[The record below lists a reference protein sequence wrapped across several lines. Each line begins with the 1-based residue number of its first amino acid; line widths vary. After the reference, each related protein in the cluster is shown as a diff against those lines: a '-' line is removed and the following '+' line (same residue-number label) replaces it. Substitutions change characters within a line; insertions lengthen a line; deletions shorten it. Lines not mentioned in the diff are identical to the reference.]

1 MHMSAKGFTVAVA
14 GASGYAGAEVVRLL
28 SGHPAFTMGD
38 LAAHSQAGLPLAH
51 VMPHLVGVAKE
62 RTLSEIDVE
71 RLASHDDAVVLALPH
86 GASGQIVQELVK
98 MNPDLVIVDA
108 GADFRLLSA
117 SDWQRWYGSDHAGTW
132 TYGLPELPRAE
143 GGSQRDMLSA
153 ATRIAAP
160 GCNASAVALG
170 LAPLVG
176 LVDISQST
184 ATLIVGTSGAGK
196 SSRPDLTFSR
206 MSGGAHPY
214 SVGNAHRHIPEILQ
228 SLRMAG
234 AEKPHLSVSA
244 VLVPMTRGILAVCT
258 APSQASSDDLL
269 ARLREV
275 YGDEPLIHV
284 TDAYPDTHDVVGS
297 AMTHINAVGDPDN
310 GLATIVVAL
319 DNLVKG
325 TAGAVI
331 QCLNV
336 AFGLPETTGLPL
348 IGLNP

>member
-71 RLASHDDAVVLALPH
+71 RLASHEAVVLALPH

-108 GADFRLLSA
+108 G
-117 SDWQRWYGSDHAGTW
+117 
-132 TYGLPELPRAE
+132 
-143 GGSQRDMLSA
+143 

-284 TDAYPDTHDVVGS
+284 TNAYPDTHDVVGS

>member
-71 RLASHDDAVVLALPH
+71 RLASHDAVVLALPH

-108 GADFRLLSA
+108 VADFRLLSA

-143 GGSQRDMLSA
+143 GGSQRDMLSG

-284 TDAYPDTHDVVGS
+284 TNAYPDTHDVVGS

-325 TAGAVI
+325 TAGVVI

-336 AFGLPETTGLPL
+336 VLGLPETTGLPL